1 MEQHLRCYKVPSL
14 LTNWGARPQAYAGHL
29 NRSLRAAVFIYPC
42 LTLSTLP
49 AYLALAMNTTRLP
62 AEWEEQDGV
71 LLAWPHEVTDW
82 SPYLVRAR
90 ETFARIIAEASHH
103 VRVLL
108 VTDSPDSARHFLK
121 ATTAILEQITFLP
134 VSCNDTWARDFGPIT
149 IIENGRPV
157 LLDFQ
162 FTGWGG
168 KFKAHLDNAI
178 TQRMKEHGV
187 FGPTHVRAIHLVLE
201 GGSIESDGHGT
212 LLTTSACNA
221 NHNRNTHLSVPEIEE
236 AFQRF
241 LGVSRVLWLH
251 HGYLA
256 GDDTDSHVDMLARFA
271 PHESIVYQACD
282 DSSDEHFVELS
293 AMADELKAFRTLAGQ
308 PYRLLALPWPSA
320 RHDEEGN
327 RLPVSYANFLILN
340 SAVLVPVYGD
350 PCDTQALTVIGKAF
364 PGRKIIGI
372 DCSALIFQHGS
383 LHCLTMQ
390 LPKGVLA

>member
-1 MEQHLRCYKVPSL
+1 
-14 LTNWGARPQAYAGHL
+14 
-29 NRSLRAAVFIYPC
+29 
-42 LTLSTLP
+42 
-49 AYLALAMNTTRLP
+49 MNTTRLP

-71 LLAWPHEVTDW
+71 LLAWPHEATDW
-82 SPYLVRAR
+82 RPYLDRAR
-90 ETFARIIAEASHH
+90 ETFARIMAEASHH
-103 VRVLL
+103 TRVLL
-108 VTDSPDSARHFLK
+108 VTHTPEEARHFLK
-121 ATTAILEQITFLP
+121 ATTAIPERITFLP

-168 KFKAHLDNAI
+168 KFKAHLDNAV
-178 TQRMKEHGV
+178 TQRLKEHGL
-187 FGPTHVRAIHLVLE
+187 FGPTHLRTIPLILE

-221 NHNRNTHLSVPEIEE
+221 NPNRNAHLSVHEIEQ

-251 HGYLA
+251 HGYLT

-271 PHESIVYQACD
+271 PHDTIVYQSCD
-282 DSSDEHFVELS
+282 DTADEHFKELS
-293 AMADELKAFRTLAGQ
+293 AMADELQAFRTLANQ
-308 PYRLLALPWPSA
+308 PYRLLALPWPTA
-320 RHDEEGN
+320 RCDEEGN

-340 SAVLVPVYGD
+340 SAVLAPVYD
-350 PCDTQALTVIGKAF
+350 DRRDAEALTVIGKAF
-364 PGRKIIGI
+364 PGRKIVGI
-372 DCSALIFQHGS
+372 DCSELILQHGS
-383 LHCLTMQ
+383 LHCVTMQ